1 MSSTPS
7 SSPSVKYPN
16 DCWGNSLERM
26 PSFSRAEMNQHIA
39 NSGKKVANIQ
49 HYSIPTNLKKAKT
62 FLTDQYL
69 KDIEATSDQ
78 RHFYFRAKCYHS
90 FKKSEA
96 PHDLRFCLC
105 LVSGQVVHAKCSCKA
120 GQVGYCNHVLA
131 LMFKVCKF
139 SLYDSKNTSD
149 LCDEEDEQ
157 PDLACTSQLQR
168 WHIKRVVEIRY
179 PRNQ

>member
-1 MSSTPS
+1 MAATKRSSN
-7 SSPSVKYPN
+7 SPLRGQLCLQVLN
-16 DCWGNSLERM
+16 C
-26 PSFSRAEMNQHIA
+26 
-39 NSGKKVANIQ
+39 KV
-49 HYSIPTNLKKAKT
+49 SPW
-62 FLTDQYL
+62 
-69 KDIEATSDQ
+69 
-78 RHFYFRAKCYHS
+78 YHS

-157 PDLACTSQLQR
+157 PDLARCTSQLQR
-168 WHIKRVVEIRY
+168 WHKTGRGDKICKDMIATW
-179 PRNQ
+179 QM